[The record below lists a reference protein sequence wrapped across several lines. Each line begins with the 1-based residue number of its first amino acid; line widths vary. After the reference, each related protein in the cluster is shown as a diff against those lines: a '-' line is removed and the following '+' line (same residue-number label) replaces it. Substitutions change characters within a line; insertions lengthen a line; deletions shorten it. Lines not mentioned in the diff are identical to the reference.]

1 MLSDDD
7 GGDIDGILAINQIN
21 YNQLVGP
28 VDVYIYINY
37 GFAFFF
43 AAALSLALAL
53 ALLRLLRLNA
63 FGSYHRCRVVMVGDS

>member
-43 AAALSLALAL
+43 CCCALTRVGVSIATAAAAECIRFLSQMP
-53 ALLRLLRLNA
+53 
-63 FGSYHRCRVVMVGDS
+63 RCHGGR